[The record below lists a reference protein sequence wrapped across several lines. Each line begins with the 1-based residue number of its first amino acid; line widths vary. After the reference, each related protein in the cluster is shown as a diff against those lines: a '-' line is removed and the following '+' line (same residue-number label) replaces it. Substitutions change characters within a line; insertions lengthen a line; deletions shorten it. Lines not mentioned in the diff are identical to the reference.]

1 VTGLV
6 GAALLLPFLKWL
18 PEHKADVRAVKELPV
33 VELVPFDPPE

>member
-18 PEHKADVRAVKELPV
+18 PEPQADLGTVEELHV
-33 VELVPFDPPE
+33 AELVPFDRPE